1 MQGQGKN
8 LRERKEQE
16 AMKNGVSKEEEE
28 DRRRQSRGGGAVAG
42 EEARGGVP
50 QGEPRRRTEGPT
62 QIEPGCRSQITQGL
76 ASQLGLCPRGVT
88 QGRDT
93 L

>member
-8 LRERKEQE
+8 LPEGKEQE
-16 AMKNGVSKEEEE
+16 AMKNGVSEEEEE
-28 DRRRQSRGGGAVAG
+28 DRRRQSRGGMAG

-62 QIEPGCRSQITQGL
+62 RIEPGCRSQITRGL
-76 ASQLGLCPRGVT
+76 ASRLGLCPRG
-88 QGRDT
+88 
-93 L
+93 